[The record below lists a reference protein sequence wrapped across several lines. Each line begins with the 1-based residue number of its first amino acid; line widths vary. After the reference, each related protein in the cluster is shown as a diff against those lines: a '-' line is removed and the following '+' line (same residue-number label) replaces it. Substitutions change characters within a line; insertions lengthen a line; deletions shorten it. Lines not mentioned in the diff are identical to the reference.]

1 MEFSAKCQCF
11 YCGCCSHAHEVCVL
25 QGDGMDEHDLLEQ
38 QQRVRAAIF
47 MFTC

>member
-1 MEFSAKCQCF
+1 MFLLWLLLT
-11 YCGCCSHAHEVCVL
+11 YEVCVL

-47 MFTC
+47 MFLLLA